1 MVSETDITLE
11 ELENLAR
18 ELLEVG
24 ALAGP
29 VTSDGE
35 ERAKGLAFLIRDLTS
50 DRLREILE
58 RVDLRVPLSENSME
72 TLEALKQVV
81 DENRELRALSVTDT
95 LTGLFNRR
103 FFRDRLSVEM
113 QRVRRSEKPCSLIML
128 DLDKFKP
135 VNDTHGHQAGDELLR
150 AVADI
155 IRNNIRSVDMPV
167 RYGGDEMAVILPDT
181 SLIAAHKIAERI
193 RNELEKDPKTAQ
205 YKVTASLGLAT
216 HHHWD
221 SEEMDGLIRRA
232 DQALYTAKSQGGNT
246 VWFLEID
253 RDKEKPTEV
262 TVSERDSLFLA
273 LSGK

>member
-11 ELENLAR
+11 ELESLAR
-18 ELLEVG
+18 ELLEAG

-29 VTSDGE
+29 VTSNGE
-35 ERAKGLAFLIRDLTS
+35 DHTRGLAFLIRDLTS
-50 DRLREILE
+50 DRLNEILD
-58 RVDLRVPLSENSME
+58 RVDLRIPLTEKSMD

-81 DENRELRALSVTDT
+81 VENRELRELSVTDT

-113 QRVRRSEKPCSLIML
+113 QRVRRSEKPCSLIMM
-128 DLDKFKP
+128 DLDRFKS

-150 AVADI
+150 QVAEI
-155 IRNNIRSVDMPV
+155 IRNNIRAVDMAV

-181 SLIAAHKIAERI
+181 SLIAAHKMSDRI
-193 RNELEKDPKTAQ
+193 RAEFEENPHTAQ
-205 YKVTASLGLAT
+205 YGVTASIGLAT

-221 SEEMDGLIRRA
+221 SEDAEGLIRRA
-232 DQALYTAKSQGGNT
+232 DQALYKAKDQGGNM

-262 TVSERDSLFLA
+262 TVSERDSLFLG
-273 LSGK
+273 LPK

>member
-1 MVSETDITLE
+1 MVSETDITLD
-11 ELENLAR
+11 ELESLAR

-29 VTSDGE
+29 VTSNGE
-35 ERAKGLAFLIRDLTS
+35 DHAKGLAFLIRDLTS
-50 DRLREILE
+50 DRLHEILE
-58 RVDLRVPLSENSME
+58 RVDLRIPLTENSMA

-81 DENRELRALSVTDT
+81 DENRELRELSVTDT

-113 QRVRRSEKPCSLIML
+113 QRVRRSEKPCSLIMM
-128 DLDKFKP
+128 DLDRFKS

-150 AVADI
+150 QVAEI
-155 IRNNIRSVDMPV
+155 IRNNIRAVDMPV

-181 SLIAAHKIAERI
+181 SLIAAHKMADRMRAEF
-193 RNELEKDPKTAQ
+193 EKNPQTAQ
-205 YKVTASLGLAT
+205 YGVTASLGLAT

-221 SEEMDGLIRRA
+221 SEDVEGLIRRA
-232 DQALYTAKSQGGNT
+232 DQALYKAKDQGGNM

-262 TVSERDSLFLA
+262 TVSERDSLFLG
-273 LSGK
+273 LPK

>member
-1 MVSETDITLE
+1 MGSETDITLE

-29 VTSDGE
+29 VTSEGE
-35 ERAKGLAFLIRDLTS
+35 DRAKGLAFLIRDLTS
-50 DRLREILE
+50 ERLREILE

-95 LTGLFNRR
+95 LTGLFNQR
-103 FFRDRLSVEM
+103 FFQDRLSVEM

-128 DLDKFKP
+128 DLDNFKP
-135 VNDTHGHQAGDELLR
+135 VNDTFGHQAGDDLLR
-150 AVADI
+150 KVADI

-181 SLIAAHKIAERI
+181 NLIASHKIAERI
-193 RNELEKDPKTAQ
+193 RSELEQNPKTAQ
-205 YKVTASLGLAT
+205 YGVTASLGLAT

-221 SEEMDGLIRRA
+221 SEDMNGLIRRA
-232 DQALYTAKSQGGNT
+232 DQALYTAKSQGGNS